1 MFPEYAE
8 QRHSN
13 EIFLPWDS
21 KKTQTYLQHK
31 CFSHLQLKTQF
42 INFIFFFFKGLS
54 IFYPKLDLGNIFKY
68 NYAIFK
74 IQVFVSHKLE
84 KLVPHIR
91 NADVISTT

>member
-1 MFPEYAE
+1 MFLSPPAQNPVY
-8 QRHSN
+8 
-13 EIFLPWDS
+13 
-21 KKTQTYLQHK
+21 
-31 CFSHLQLKTQF
+31 QLY
-42 INFIFFFFKGLS
+42 FFFFKGLS

>member
-1 MFPEYAE
+1 MKYSCHEIP
-8 QRHSN
+8 RKLKLICNINVSLTSN
-13 EIFLPWDS
+13 S
-21 KKTQTYLQHK
+21 KPSLST
-31 CFSHLQLKTQF
+31 
-42 INFIFFFFKGLS
+42 FFFFLKGLS